1 MTTSAELKAAGN
13 DALRSGSYLAAIE
26 KYTEAIKVAGSS
38 DAVHVLFSNRS
49 AAHVAMGSF
58 NEAIDDGKRCVE
70 LKTDW
75 PKGYARVAYAQFR
88 KRLFAAAEKSYKKA
102 AALAKEQG
110 DEGNA
115 AKYAKSAEECAQ
127 EDRYVR
133 GIDPRPEVRTT
144 SSTQTSPLLVFQG
157 TFLFLMR
164 SAQILLALGYLLS
177 PLLGGLVSSGRAF
190 GLLLGLSAF
199 SFTFQLLILH
209 GRPRFSTDYASKL
222 FLDYRLQYAIIC
234 GTVLLIG
241 RLRPYAF
248 LVFMV
253 IVMEIGFWAEKL
265 HALAPASAASGLAR
279 IANWIVPRML
289 GVPSAEWSSSYT
301 TSTKWSAFNQW
312 ATSLSASCEV
322 GCGLLLILELL
333 MPVRNPMLTIIY
345 WQLLRMRTMT
355 SSHVKQVFARLDG
368 AIRPFA
374 LKIPILGTGYVYL
387 ARVLGRMTTLPK
399 PGEQTASRP
408 RCSIM

>member
-1 MTTSAELKAAGN
+1 MATSAELKAAGN

-133 GIDPRPEVRTT
+133 GIDPRPDVRTT
-144 SSTQTSPLLVFQG
+144 SSQTSPSSSY
-157 TFLFLMR
+157 TFLFDSQLN
-164 SAQILLALGYLLS
+164 SFALIPVS
-177 PLLGGLVSSGRAF
+177 PLRGLVLSGRAF
-190 GLLLGLSAF
+190 LLLGLSAF

-209 GRPRFSTDYASKL
+209 ADPIQYGLRGKLFSITVFSTLLYA
-222 FLDYRLQYAIIC
+222 
-234 GTVLLIG
+234 
-241 RLRPYAF
+241 
-248 LVFMV
+248 
-253 IVMEIGFWAEKL
+253 
-265 HALAPASAASGLAR
+265 GLC
-279 IANWIVPRML
+279 
-289 GVPSAEWSSSYT
+289 
-301 TSTKWSAFNQW
+301 F
-312 ATSLSASCEV
+312 
-322 GCGLLLILELL
+322 
-333 MPVRNPMLTIIY
+333 
-345 WQLLRMRTMT
+345 
-355 SSHVKQVFARLDG
+355 
-368 AIRPFA
+368 
-374 LKIPILGTGYVYL
+374 
-387 ARVLGRMTTLPK
+387 
-399 PGEQTASRP
+399 
-408 RCSIM
+408 